1 MRNSLSPII
10 IYYCPSCFV
19 QGKAPS
25 TFGLKSPYWLFASH
39 SRALALWGK
48 ATNNFFLFFFPL
60 ERCDSVDEKKYD
72 HFGPGLDL
80 KEII

>member
-10 IYYCPSCFV
+10 ICYCPSCFV

-25 TFGLKSPYWLFASH
+25 TFGLKSPYWLFAPH
-39 SRALALWGK
+39 SRALCPTYGVK
-48 ATNNFFLFFFPL
+48 RQITSFFL